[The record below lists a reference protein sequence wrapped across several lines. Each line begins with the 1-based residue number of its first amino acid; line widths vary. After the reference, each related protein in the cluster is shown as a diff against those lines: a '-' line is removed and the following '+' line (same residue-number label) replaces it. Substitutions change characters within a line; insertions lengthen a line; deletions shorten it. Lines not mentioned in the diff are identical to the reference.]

1 MRCAAPVETPAM
13 AEIGVAIGILAA
25 IGALAATLV
34 VPPAAL
40 LVAGAWTIAIGLAFG
55 VPTGA
60 IYHLALRRS
69 LLAASR
75 LPARWWWNPTALHDA
90 IPAADRTHVLAWCYA
105 GAAGFLVT
113 VLGCALVAIAA
124 WRGI

>member
-1 MRCAAPVETPAM
+1 M
-13 AEIGVAIGILAA
+13 AETGVAMGLLAA
-25 IGALAATLV
+25 LGALAATFLI
-34 VPPAAL
+34 PPAAL
-40 LVAGAWTIAIGLAFG
+40 VVAGAWIVALGLAFG

-60 IYHLALRRS
+60 AYHVALRRS
-69 LLAASR
+69 LLAAAC
-75 LPARWWWNPTALHDA
+75 LPARWWWNPTALHDR
-90 IPAADRTHVLAWCYA
+90 IPAADRTRVLAWCYA

>member
-1 MRCAAPVETPAM
+1 M
-13 AEIGVAIGILAA
+13 AEIGVAMGLMGA
-25 IGALAATLV
+25 IGALAAMLV

-40 LVAGAWTIAIGLAFG
+40 LVAGAWAIAIGLAFG

-60 IYHLALRRS
+60 VYHVALRRS

-75 LPARWWWNPTALHDA
+75 LPERWWWNPTALHDR
-90 IPAADRTHVLAWCYA
+90 IPEADRTHVLAWCYA

-113 VLGCALVAIAA
+113 VLGCALVAISA